1 MTSALL
7 LAFFAA
13 LSTGSSAAI
22 REPHALAH
30 EIIERSELKG
40 GLCVLIPAGD
50 GRLETALTESG
61 PYLVHGLSRD
71 REAVA
76 ETRRRIEAGHGC
88 GRASVEHVVD
98 FERLPHADGLVNLL
112 VIDQDRL
119 DGDGPP
125 EAEIRRVLAPDGK
138 AIIKRGGRWRTISK
152 PRPVGFD
159 EWTHLNHG
167 PDGNPVSSDRHIA
180 HGGVRT

>member
-13 LSTGSSAAI
+13 SSTGSSAAI

-40 GLCVLIPAGD
+40 GLCVLIPAAD

-71 REAVA
+71 RKAVA
-76 ETRRRIEAGHGC
+76 ETRRRIEARATVAVA
-88 GRASVEHVVD
+88 RASSTS
-98 FERLPHADGLVNLL
+98 
-112 VIDQDRL
+112 
-119 DGDGPP
+119 
-125 EAEIRRVLAPDGK
+125 
-138 AIIKRGGRWRTISK
+138 RTSS
-152 PRPVGFD
+152 GFPMRMD
-159 EWTHLNHG
+159 W
-167 PDGNPVSSDRHIA
+167 
-180 HGGVRT
+180 